1 MPMVGSALSAA
12 LKPVIIAEIKNNYT
26 IPAPLGDAE
35 LAKFAQALAD
45 AIGPTVVAFIQTNA
59 VVTSTVVVTSVAGVT
74 SGPSVSGP
82 GTGTATGTI
91 A

>member
-1 MPMVGSALSAA
+1 MPMTGVGLSAA
-12 LKPVIIAEIKNNYT
+12 LKPVIIAEVKNNYT

-45 AIGPTVVAFIQTNA
+45 AIGPTVVAYIQTNA
-59 VVTSTVVVTSVAGVT
+59 VLTSTVTVASVTGVT

-91 A
+91 S